1 MADKINDN
9 TYQFLLRKASDSFV
23 AMYTAEGT
31 HPSIVSMKCAIMT
44 VKSILNELQQF
55 DKDNRLVGTKS
66 KAGQGLD
73 YRIWHMTNVFDHLN
87 NRLEVFALNPPR
99 KKK

>member
-1 MADKINDN
+1 MANKINDS

-23 AMYTAEGT
+23 AMYTPEGSN
-31 HPSIVSMKCAIMT
+31 PNIVSMKCALLT
-44 VKSILNELQQF
+44 VKSILNELEQF
-55 DKDNRLVGTKS
+55 EKDNKLVGTKS
-66 KAGQGLD
+66 KAGNALD
-73 YRIWHMTNVFDHLN
+73 YRIWHMTNVFEHLK